1 MKRKSSGRNNSGESS
16 ASGKC
21 HDSISS
27 SNTTKTHLSI
37 DSGAEIDAPPSP
49 DGLLSETSST
59 HTTPRSYKPALTI
72 VKENN
77 GCTSK
82 DSGLEREGSA
92 PFVNHNIH
100 LPSKFA
106 YFVKK
111 KNAPFTT
118 VQIPNVDGIPSYSKF
133 SVFSANN
140 TPSFI
145 PYGEQS
151 IGLLDQHSLSN
162 SEPSVAEFD
171 AGSGLEPLMP
181 YCKFGLARSAGNG
194 LNVSN
199 QPMSVQPKIGYS
211 KFGTVYRALKSQDN
225 NNIPNLTDINA
236 LPKFL
241 PHNPQTFTAFTVT
254 NPPQMKLPLVKDMDK
269 AYSKF
274 GISNP
279 KNVPVNGYVC
289 FKDTLS
295 YPSSDSNTAYSKV
308 GITAN
313 KAPQPENGHI
323 KENGIIINPSELQ
336 TLPVSSQ
343 TPHLSNGVTKN
354 TNCSSSKE
362 RSSPSKSEVED
373 TLANHKT
380 QSDKD
385 TIEEEDKDCIILNS
399 SPSSFD
405 EMTSDLCSNMKPTN
419 CTISANNDSKGFLLQ
434 DEGSSEPV
442 NQLTDIMDALFNSYD
457 FHIPDDGMS
466 INMEDLNLTN
476 SSDDFC
482 EQCNHLITECTCNL
496 SKDLNRTEVICN
508 GHTSP
513 LPNLS
518 DYVQVGC
525 KPAC

>member
-1 MKRKSSGRNNSGESS
+1 M
-16 ASGKC
+16 
-21 HDSISS
+21 
-27 SNTTKTHLSI
+27 SI
-37 DSGAEIDAPPSP
+37 DSGAEIDSPPSP
-49 DGLLSETSST
+49 DGLFSESSST
-59 HTTPRSYKPALTI
+59 HTTPRSYKPGLTI
-72 VKENN
+72 VQENN

-92 PFVNHNIH
+92 PFINHNVH
-100 LPSKFA
+100 LPSKFT

-111 KNAPFTT
+111 KNSPFTN
-118 VQIPNVDGIPSYSKF
+118 VQVPNVDGISSYSKF
-133 SVFSANN
+133 AVLSANN

-145 PYGEQS
+145 PYGEQT

-162 SEPSVAEFD
+162 SEPSVAELD
-171 AGSGLEPLMP
+171 EENGSEPLMP

-194 LNVSN
+194 LNVAN
-199 QPMSVQPKIGYS
+199 QPLTIQPKVGYS
-211 KFGTVYRALKSQDN
+211 KFGTVYRALKCHDN
-225 NNIPNLTDINA
+225 NNIPNLHDINV

-241 PHNPQTFTAFTVT
+241 PHNPQTFTALTFT
-254 NPPQMKLPLVKDMDK
+254 NPPQIKQPIVKETDK

-274 GISNP
+274 GVSNP

-295 YPSSDSNTAYSKV
+295 YPTTDSGIAYSKV
-308 GITAN
+308 GLTPN
-313 KAPQPENGHI
+313 KSSQPENDQF
-323 KENGIIINPSELQ
+323 KENGIINPSELQ
-336 TLPVSSQ
+336 GLPQSSH
-343 TPHLSNGVTKN
+343 TPHLPCAVSKN
-354 TNCSSSKE
+354 THSNKE
-362 RSSPSKSEVED
+362 GNSPSKLDIED
-373 TLANHKT
+373 TIANHKT

-385 TIEEEDKDCIILNS
+385 SIEEEDKDCIMLHS

-405 EMTSDLCSNMKPTN
+405 EITSDLCSNMKPTN

-434 DEGSSEPV
+434 DESNNEPV
-442 NQLTDIMDALFNSYD
+442 NQLTNIMDALFGAYD
-457 FHIPDDGMS
+457 FHIPDDAIS

-482 EQCNHLITECTCNL
+482 EQCNHLMTECTCNI